1 MSYDVLRRLAT
12 WQNVPGTSPSQ
23 KDTSV
28 YDGEGQRIQQ
38 IVTNS
43 GTTTTTNYIQGIE
56 EIATT
61 GSTTTTTKYYNAGL
75 VQAIA
80 VNGSVTYLVP
90 DALGSIS
97 EDLDASGNVLAEQ
110 LFGPYGN
117 VRYSVGSMPGSHGY
131 TGQVQDASGLAYF
144 NARYYDP
151 VVGQFTSADTVQG
164 PNRYGYVAGNPETLT
179 DPSGHLIC
187 CGGYA
192 PPPPPP
198 TVNGCGGH
206 LTPCGTTNPPGPPV
220 TGNPT
225 TEQTPPTVPGCGGI
239 PTDGNVESCGSGSV
253 GVLGQ
258 EFSGAATIVAGGIMG
273 LQYLIDDLKYLK
285 KDIVDSTYGKWDHIY
300 LFGSLTMGTLAGAL
314 AAGPLGA
321 IAGIV
326 IGAIASIGGAA
337 IDLALNSEQSDL
349 DSKLDWII
357 AKMQS
362 DHDYFAAHAGN
373 YPHLVTMLRES
384 NITQSGPANTVST
397 TVADFIPFLG
407 SRDVAILT
415 TANLPGFNYYGGFNV
430 FYYD

>member
-61 GSTTTTTKYYNAGL
+61 GSTTTTTKYYPAGL
-75 VQAIA
+75 VQAVS

-117 VRYSVGSMPGSHGY
+117 VRYSAGSMPGSHGY

-179 DPSGHLIC
+179 DPTGTMYC
-187 CGGYA
+187 ECGM
-192 PPPPPP
+192 
-198 TVNGCGGH
+198 GGGN
-206 LTPCGTTNPPGPPV
+206 GTTTGGGGGKGSTTSGKGNIGNATNNLCTTALCKGAVAWLGRVGDAIGNLLFAIGELAELILQIKEVMNSSNSGFDRLKDIAGIIADAASMAGFILQAINDLADNSLDWLVNYANAAIAFLNGVAATLDWAIHRFENMWAFGAAAANLFV
-220 TGNPT
+220 TGLGWLLGA
-225 TEQTPPTVPGCGGI
+225 TPASAVSTAAIQFVGTAIKSFTGEDIRDIIVHGTSALYFASQSI
-239 PTDGNVESCGSGSV
+239 FSSWAGNM
-253 GVLGQ
+253 
-258 EFSGAATIVAGGIMG
+258 TN
-273 LQYLIDDLKYLK
+273 
-285 KDIVDSTYGKWDHIY
+285 
-300 LFGSLTMGTLAGAL
+300 AL
-314 AAGPLGA
+314 ARQFCSIGIVKA
-321 IAGIV
+321 IAG
-326 IGAIASIGGAA
+326 GCS
-337 IDLALNSEQSDL
+337 S
-349 DSKLDWII
+349 
-357 AKMQS
+357 
-362 DHDYFAAHAGN
+362 
-373 YPHLVTMLRES
+373 
-384 NITQSGPANTVST
+384 
-397 TVADFIPFLG
+397 
-407 SRDVAILT
+407 
-415 TANLPGFNYYGGFNV
+415 
-430 FYYD
+430 